1 MTFSLLSL
9 DKSSGTLGGVTA
21 TGNLCV
27 GGWVLRGHPHVG
39 LTASQGAEP
48 SVLWGEDALVQMQ
61 KGLSAPDAVEYATLA
76 DPRRDWRQLAAIDN
90 DGRASAFSGN
100 QNGTIID
107 EIVEDGLILTGNIL
121 SNKTV
126 LARMRDTF
134 IGSNSPIEEKLI
146 AALRA
151 GAEAGG
157 DSRGLMSAALL
168 VLPPDAPPLTL
179 RVDFDESPIDRLE
192 ALLQKTQ
199 EPAYHA
205 WMKTLPTHPYPN
217 ADDLTQSAE

>member
-9 DKSSGTLGGVTA
+9 DKTTGTFAGATA

-27 GGWVLRGHPHVG
+27 GGWVLRGQTHVG
-39 LTASQGAEP
+39 MTASQGAEP
-48 SVLWGEDALVQMQ
+48 SVLWGEEALLQMQ
-61 KGLSAPDAVEYATLA
+61 KGLSAPAAVEQVTRT
-76 DPRRDWRQLAAIDN
+76 DPRREWRQMAAIDG
-90 DGRASAFSGN
+90 DGRASAFSGE
-100 QNGTIID
+100 QNGSIID
-107 EIVEDGLILTGNIL
+107 EIFEDGLILTGNIL
-121 SNKTV
+121 SNETV

-134 IGSNSPIEEKLI
+134 IGSDASIEDKLI

-168 VLPPDAPPLTL
+168 ILPPDTPPLTL

-192 ALLQKTQ
+192 ALLQKTRD
-199 EPAYHA
+199 PAYRA
-205 WMKTLPTHPYPN
+205 WLKTLPTHPYPN
-217 ADDLTQSAE
+217 ADGLTQSAE

>member
-48 SVLWGEDALVQMQ
+48 SVLWGEEALVQMQ
-61 KGLSAPDAVEYATLA
+61 KGLSAPAAVDQVTRT
-76 DPRRDWRQLAAIDN
+76 DPRCDWRQLAAIDS

-134 IGSNSPIEEKLI
+134 IGSDCPIEDKLI

-168 VLPPDAPPLTL
+168 ILPPDTPPLTL
-179 RVDFDESPIDRLE
+179 RVDFDEAPIDRLE
-192 ALLQKTQ
+192 ALLQKTRD
-199 EPAYHA
+199 PAYRA
-205 WMKTLPTHPYPN
+205 WLKTLPTHPYPN
-217 ADDLTQSAE
+217 ADGLTQSAE

>member
-1 MTFSLLSL
+1 MTFSLLFL
-9 DKSSGTLGGVTA
+9 DKSSGTFAGASA

-48 SVLWGEDALVQMQ
+48 SVLWGEDALAQMQ
-61 KGLSAPDAVEYATLA
+61 KGLSAPAAVEHVTHT
-76 DPRRDWRQLAAIDN
+76 DPRREWRQMAAIDG
-90 DGRASAFSGN
+90 DGRASAFSGK
-100 QNGTIID
+100 QNGRIVD

-121 SNKTV
+121 SNETV
-126 LARMRDTF
+126 LARMRDKF
-134 IGSNSPIEEKLI
+134 IGSSTAIEDKLI

-179 RVDFDESPIDRLE
+179 RVDFDEAPIDRLE
-192 ALLQKTQ
+192 VLLQMTR
-199 EPAYHA
+199 EPAYRA
-205 WMKTLPTHPYPN
+205 WLKTLPTHPYPN
-217 ADDLTQSAE
+217 ADGLTQSAE

>member
-9 DKSSGTLGGVTA
+9 DKSSGTFAGATA
-21 TGNLCV
+21 TGNICV
-27 GGWVLRGHPHVG
+27 GGWVLRGLTHVG

-48 SVLWGEDALVQMQ
+48 SVVWGEDALGQMQ
-61 KGLSAPDAVEYATLA
+61 KGQSAPNAVEHATLTDA
-76 DPRRDWRQLAAIDN
+76 RRDWRQLAAIDS
-90 DGRASAFSGN
+90 DGKTSAFSGN
-100 QNGTIID
+100 QNGATID

-126 LARMRDTF
+126 LARMRDKF
-134 IGSNSPIEEKLI
+134 IGSDSPIEDKLI

-151 GAEAGG
+151 GARAGG

-192 ALLQKTQ
+192 ALLQKTR
-199 EPAYHA
+199 EPAYRA

-217 ADDLTQSAE
+217 ADDLPQSAE

>member
-1 MTFSLLSL
+1 MTFSLLYL
-9 DKSSGTLGGVTA
+9 DKPSGCFAGATA

-48 SVLWGEDALVQMQ
+48 SVLWGEDALIQMQ
-61 KGLSAPDAVEYATLA
+61 KGLSAPSAVEHVTRI
-76 DPRRDWRQLAAIDN
+76 DPRREWRQMAAIDCE
-90 DGRASAFSGN
+90 GKVSAFSGQ
-100 QNGTIID
+100 QNGPIID
-107 EIVEDGLILTGNIL
+107 EIIEDGLILTGNIL
-121 SNKTV
+121 SNKSV

-134 IGSNSPIEEKLI
+134 IGSDSPIEDKLI

-151 GAEAGG
+151 GAGAGG

-192 ALLQKTQ
+192 ALLQKTR
-199 EPAYHA
+199 EPAYRA

-217 ADDLTQSAE
+217 ADDLAQSAE

>member
-9 DKSSGTLGGVTA
+9 DKNTGTFAGATA

-27 GGWVLRGHPHVG
+27 GGWVLRGQTHVG
-39 LTASQGAEP
+39 MTASQGAEP
-48 SVLWGEDALVQMQ
+48 SVLWGEETLVQMQ
-61 KGLSAPDAVEYATLA
+61 RGLSAPDAVEHATLT
-76 DPRRDWRQLAAIDN
+76 DPQRDWRQLAAIDSY
-90 DGRASAFSGN
+90 GVASAFSGN
-100 QNGTIID
+100 QNGMIID

-134 IGSNSPIEEKLI
+134 IGSDSPIEDKLI

-151 GAEAGG
+151 GAGAGG

-168 VLPPDAPPLTL
+168 VLPPDSPPLTL

-192 ALLQKTQ
+192 ALVQKTR
-199 EPAYHA
+199 EPAYRA
-205 WMKTLPTHPYPN
+205 WMKTLPAHPYPN
-217 ADDLTQSAE
+217 ADDLTRSAE

>member
-1 MTFSLLSL
+1 MTFSLLNL
-9 DKSSGTLGGVTA
+9 DKNTGTFAGASA

-27 GGWVLRGHPHVG
+27 GGWVLRGQTHVG
-39 LTASQGAEP
+39 MTASQGAEP
-48 SVLWGEDALVQMQ
+48 SVLWGEEALVQMQ
-61 KGLSAPDAVEYATLA
+61 KGLSAPAAVDQVTRT
-76 DPRRDWRQLAAIDN
+76 DPRRERRQMAAIDG
-90 DGRASAFSGN
+90 DGTASAFTGE
-100 QNGTIID
+100 QNGSIID

-134 IGSNSPIEEKLI
+134 IGSDSPIEDKLI

-151 GAEAGG
+151 GAGAGG

>member
-9 DKSSGTLGGVTA
+9 DKSSGTFGGVTA

-48 SVLWGEDALVQMQ
+48 SVLWGEDVLAQMQ
-61 KGLSAPDAVEYATLA
+61 KGLPAPDAVEHATLT
-76 DPRRDWRQLAAIDN
+76 DPRRDWRQLAAIDS

-121 SNKTV
+121 SNKSV

-134 IGSNSPIEEKLI
+134 IRSDSPIEDKLI
-146 AALRA
+146 DALKA

-192 ALLQKTQ
+192 ALVKKTQ

-217 ADDLTQSAE
+217 ANGLTQSAE